1 MARARAWTHQ
11 RDPSIARLQGETR
24 ANVDDLERRVAALE
38 RRVTVLE
45 RVAGYVRA
53 ELYTWLGQ
61 LAAVV
66 PFAAPPEP
74 PDR

>member
-11 RDPSIARLQGETR
+11 RDPSIARLQAEAR
-24 ANVDDLERRVAALE
+24 ANVDDLERRVEALE
-38 RRVTVLE
+38 KRVVVLE
-45 RVAGYVRA
+45 RVAGYVRD
-53 ELYTWLGQ
+53 ELYAWLGQ